1 MLSANPSTVAF
12 VDDILAEMEPSDRR
26 CVQLRRARTCI
37 AVVGMSRRRRL
48 LMIDGEPPDLTSS
61 ALIDAVQ
68 MTDPTLPIV
77 LVRYGWERQPVVQ
90 DGVHVQPAPL
100 VCRPIHELL
109 IALLAAQ
116 PPVRR

>member
-1 MLSANPSTVAF
+1 MAF
-12 VDDILAEMEPSDRR
+12 VDDILAEMEPSDRH

-37 AVVGMSRRRRL
+37 AIVGVSRRRRL
-48 LMIDGEPPDLTSS
+48 LVIDGEPPDLRAS
-61 ALIDAVQ
+61 ALIDAVR

-90 DGVHVQPAPL
+90 NGVHVRPAPL

-109 IALLAAQ
+109 IALLSGQ
-116 PPVRR
+116 PVR